1 MAVSIP
7 IRPSTTQAMQ
17 AASSSGTDSRPSDGC
32 RDCVKVG
39 LAILPVVPTAVPK
52 AIRGLNDEIRQLDSR
67 YQASDLSE
75 HWMVLRT
82 LPQGY
87 LYVMKPD
94 LSWDI
99 YVVDA
104 EGLLRMAPSQAA
116 CPETPAE
123 QPPMKAA
130 CRRTGDHIPAQVI
143 AIDPTKHAAVWL
155 AFSRYKWDDSVLKAY
170 AQNEEGCRTKRMV
183 KIDVMA
189 AAAGSLGMSSN
200 AANAVRFGVPMS
212 ASVGTVVADFAS
224 QATRDLIN
232 KHSLE
237 PLRDRSEQAGPLA
250 LAMAKM
256 SGQTAGKTGAVIAL
270 TDDLGVARTLNADR
284 NMANLERAR
293 ISNAYARHQFV
304 NSAAKGFEAQFKKHG
319 QVQRWVDVY
328 AKAYNPTLLS
338 DQLKEHDKQILAID
352 TKLKGLA
359 DDWTAWMKRPGL
371 AALVAHDFDSSDI
384 TKGRKCSEAVADCL
398 HGAGA
403 QASERTLI
411 AAWRDGKV
419 SDPDNILWRALAA
432 NNKKLLERLEDPTD
446 LAPPSVDTAK
456 NAWGAADAYAGYLS
470 EREDAL
476 LKAVRF
482 DKAEPLADALG
493 RIMHTIATVTDQ
505 GIGGMRRCILLAA
518 LWGAV
523 RIAPVQVRL
532 TPAQATMEAKI
543 AGWGVPPGARVQ
555 QMRKVNKISW
565 SFELL
570 EVMDVLKARGGVAVS
585 LTRYAVV
592 EVYRKTG
599 WVNVGKVVDVPDLP
613 SAAHPVAPLTPKPS
627 VGSAARPGLPPS
639 LPTQPNWL
647 GRGMALLRHGGV
659 NTVGASAILFFQY
672 KSLNKSLDELKS
684 ASTDAKAAELTIAYF
699 SAMAGMVG
707 AASELT
713 GSAIVLGKHLR
724 GHDVKAFLDPLNK
737 ARFAVATRGALALG
751 GVLGGVSGVAMGF
764 ASLIQAAQLRD
775 AGDEDSAAWTKRL
788 GYASIAAGV
797 TGSFGA
803 GGLVLLGIG
812 PVGWAL
818 LTVGLVAGALVF
830 AFKAGETKDDPIEA
844 WLKRSVVGLAI
855 EKMSAEDEV
864 KEYNRLFTL
873 PLEVSLEGGRAA
885 LFDVVNARIS
895 APALDEESQLR
906 YRLEIVNG
914 DTGQV
919 HVVEETLRLKTART
933 VPTLDAELRLDRAH
947 RPLQLTDFSKLE
959 DGKHRIQYQVKATRL
974 LKGQRDP
981 ISGVVQQ
988 AERRYMKE
996 ARLTV
1001 WYQPLSKSEPDW
1013 LLPDAQGKSERFS
1026 VQ

>member
-17 AASSSGTDSRPSDGC
+17 AASSSGTDSRSSDGC

-52 AIRGLNDEIRQLDSR
+52 VIRGLNEEIRQLDSR

-130 CRRTGDHIPAQVI
+130 CKRTGDHIPAQVI

-170 AQNEEGCRTKRMV
+170 ARNEEGCRTKRMV

-212 ASVGTVVADFAS
+212 ASVRTVVADFAS

-293 ISNAYARHQFV
+293 ISNAFARHQFV

-319 QVQRWVDVY
+319 QAQRWVDVY

-338 DQLKEHDKQILAID
+338 DQLKEHDRQILAID

-398 HGAGA
+398 HGAGS

-470 EREDAL
+470 EKEEAL

-493 RIMHTIATVTDQ
+493 RIMHTVATVTDQ
-505 GIGGMRRCILLAA
+505 GIGGMRRCILIAA

-543 AGWGVPPGARVQ
+543 AGWGVPPRGRVQ
-555 QMRKVNKISW
+555 QMRKVNKTSW

-627 VGSAARPGLPPS
+627 VGPTARPGLPPS

-672 KSLNKSLDELKS
+672 KSLNKSLDELNA
-684 ASTDAKAAELTIAYF
+684 ASSDNKAAELTIAYF
-699 SAMAGMVG
+699 AAMAGMVG

-713 GSAIVLGKHLR
+713 GSAIILGKHLT
-724 GHDVKAFLDPLNK
+724 GHDVKAFLSSTTRS
-737 ARFAVATRGALALG
+737 AGMTRGALAIG
-751 GVLGGVSGVAMGF
+751 GVMGGVSGAAMGVS
-764 ASLIQAAQLRD
+764 SLVQAYQLD
-775 AGDEDSAAWTKRL
+775 GTGDHDSANWTYAL
-788 GYASIAAGV
+788 GVASIAGGLTSGLGALGV
-797 TGSFGA
+797 T
-803 GGLVLLGIG
+803 LVGIG

-818 LTVGLVAGALVF
+818 LTVGLVGAAFYF
-830 AFKAGETKDDPIEA
+830 AFKAGEAKDDPIES
-844 WLKRSVVGLAI
+844 WLKRSVVGYAP
-855 EKMSAEDEV
+855 EKMSAAEEV
-864 KEYNRLFTL
+864 KEYNQLFTL

-914 DTGQV
+914 DTGKT
-919 HVVEETLRLKTART
+919 HVVEETLQLKTART
-933 VPTLDAELRLDRAH
+933 APTLDPELRPGRAH

-959 DGKHRIQYQVKATRL
+959 DGKHRIHYQVKATKLVR
-974 LKGQRDP
+974 GQRDP
-981 ISGVVQQ
+981 ATGTVQL
-988 AERRYMKE
+988 AEKRYMKQV
-996 ARLTV
+996 RLVV
-1001 WYQPLSKSEPDW
+1001 WYVPLSKSEPEW
-1013 LLPDAQGKSERFS
+1013 TLPDGQGRAEQFS